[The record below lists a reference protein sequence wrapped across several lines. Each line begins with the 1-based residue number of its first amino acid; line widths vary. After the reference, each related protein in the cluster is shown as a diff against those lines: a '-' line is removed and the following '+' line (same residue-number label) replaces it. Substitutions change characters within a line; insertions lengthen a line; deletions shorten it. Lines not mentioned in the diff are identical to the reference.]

1 MRHYTPAAKATI
13 KRDWLP
19 EITFISARTQGGR
32 ETAVQL

>member
-19 EITFISARTQGGR
+19 EITFIHCDKGR
-32 ETAVQL
+32 QALLS